1 MSPPHAIPVWIKV
14 SSNPEVTG
22 MKSVTEEER
31 ADGILR
37 LEPGGLVLEVEV
49 THSTTTV
56 GGMGHSTDVDSL
68 GLLEVEIPFD
78 ELVSARLHGRWWR
91 PRIRIQTSSLRS
103 IEGLPGAK
111 RGVIALRLSYQ
122 SWRAAR
128 TLLAELE
135 FARADLELRR
145 ATRLEGADP
154 AAITPG
160 PGEIGS

>member
-1 MSPPHAIPVWIKV
+1 MSPPQAVPVWTKV

-56 GGMGHSTDVDSL
+56 GAMGHSTDVDSL

-78 ELVSARLHGRWWR
+78 ELVSATLHRRWWR
-91 PRIRIQTSSLRS
+91 PRIRIQTNSLRS

-111 RGVIALRLSYQ
+111 RGLMDFRLSRRN
-122 SWRAAR
+122 WGAAR

-145 ATRLEGADP
+145 ASRLEGADP

-160 PGEIGS
+160 PGAVG